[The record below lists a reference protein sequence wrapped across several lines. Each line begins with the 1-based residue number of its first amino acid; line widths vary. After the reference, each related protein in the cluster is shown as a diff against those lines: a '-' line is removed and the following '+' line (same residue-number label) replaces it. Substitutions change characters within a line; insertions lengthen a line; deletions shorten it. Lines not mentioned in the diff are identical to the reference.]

1 MKRLCWGSPGVP
13 VLPSRIVRKHSR
25 HSVSQIL
32 HRSPTFA
39 GAKTV
44 GDLGLLW
51 RVQGTNLLE
60 SDKEQLVSLFRKLCP
75 AADVVVVPAGIEPR
89 FLEYADLST
98 RTRNCVRNARIPY
111 RQDGI
116 FVGDLLGIP
125 GLGVRSLLELM
136 CVLEA
141 GVQRLRTIVDD
152 LGVRDDRIAYSIA
165 KGGNFHKSS
174 QRAEGHSAYRH
185 LQTRER
191 GLWADT
197 ERTLKEIFSFAL
209 DLQAEATLAD
219 VLKPEFAEIADVIG
233 ERPNLLK
240 IALDQLIHR
249 DMRPSIRVLNGFREL
264 LETCSEQETQIV
276 EYRLSSVPPKT
287 LQETGDALGI
297 TRERVRQVQ
306 VRIESKIQKRNS
318 GHIDAMAKFL
328 GSQLPKVLN
337 EEGLDQRLLA
347 IFHHDASKA
356 GFLARSRLKSAL
368 SYKKRGSIL
377 LNHEA
382 EELLCAMED
391 RAREEADDVGLVD
404 EKVLESCLPSE
415 DWVPCFPIL
424 IACMTLKCI
433 SGQLCLRDTAKSRV
447 KSALLQ
453 IGRPATRDEISVKCG
468 LSPTQVGGA
477 ISNIPSIVRADLKR
491 WGLRDWIEDEYDGIT
506 GEILQRIE
514 ENGGVASA
522 RSLMREIPEKFGV
535 SESSV
540 RAYLGTAQF
549 DVYQDEVRVAANPVF
564 DLLPLREVVSG
575 IDSDGCPYW
584 NFRVEDRYFEG
595 YSLSAVPYEIA
606 KALGCVAGESIRVQ
620 VRSPMNCRSLSV
632 SWKLASS
639 TKASIGYVSDALRKL
654 GATSGEMISLV
665 IRRDGSVDFRMM
677 LDSEPVPS
685 AAENAEGMLERIKS
699 RRKVL

>member
-13 VLPSRIVRKHSR
+13 VLPSRTMRNHSR
-25 HSVSQIL
+25 HSISQIF

-44 GDLGLLW
+44 EDLDLLW
-51 RVQGTNLLE
+51 KVRGTNLLE
-60 SDKEQLVSLFRKLCP
+60 SDKEQLVSLFYKLCP
-75 AADVVVVPAGIEPR
+75 ADDVVVVPAGIEPR

-98 RTRNCVRNARIPY
+98 RTRNCVRNAHIPY

-116 FVGDLLGIP
+116 FVGDLLSIP

-136 CVLEA
+136 CVSEA
-141 GVQRLRTIVDD
+141 GVQRLRAIIDD
-152 LGVRDDRIAYSIA
+152 LGVRGGGTAYSIA
-165 KGGNFHKSS
+165 KGGNVHESS
-174 QRAEGHSAYRH
+174 KRVEVHSVDEY
-185 LQTRER
+185 LQIRES

-209 DLQAEATLAD
+209 DLQAETTMAD
-219 VLKPEFAEIADVIG
+219 ALKPEFAEIADVIG
-233 ERPNLLK
+233 ETLNLLK
-240 IALDQLIHR
+240 IALDELIHR
-249 DMRPSIRVLNGFREL
+249 DMRPSIRVLNGFRDL
-264 LETCSEQETQIV
+264 LGTFSEQEVQIV
-276 EYRLSSVPPKT
+276 EYRLSSVRPKT
-287 LQETGDALGI
+287 LQKTGDALGI

-306 VRIESKIQKRNS
+306 DQIESKIQKRNS
-318 GHIDAMAKFL
+318 GHIDAMAKL
-328 GSQLPKVLN
+328 LRSQLPKVLN
-337 EEGLDQRLLA
+337 EDSLDQRLLA
-347 IFHHDASKA
+347 IFHYDTSKA
-356 GFLARSRLKSAL
+356 GFLARSRLKRAL
-368 SYKKRGSIL
+368 GYNRKGSIL
-377 LNHEA
+377 LNDEA

-404 EKVLESCLPSE
+404 EKVLKNCLPSD
-415 DWVPCFPIL
+415 DWVPCFHFL
-424 IACMTLKCI
+424 IDCMTLKHI
-433 SGQLCLRDTAKSRV
+433 GDQLCLRDTAKSRV
-447 KSALLQ
+447 KCALLQ

-468 LSPTQVGGA
+468 LSPTKVGGA

-540 RAYLGTAQF
+540 KAYLGTAQF

-564 DLLPLREVVSG
+564 DLLPLREIVSG
-575 IDSDGCPYW
+575 FDKDGCPYW
-584 NFRVEDRYFEG
+584 NFKVENRYFQG

-606 KALGCVAGESIRVQ
+606 KEMGCEAGESIRIP
-620 VRSPMNCRSLSV
+620 VRSPMNCRDLSV

-639 TKASIGYVSDALRKL
+639 TKASIGYVSDALKEL
-654 GATSGEMISLV
+654 GATSGEMVSLV
-665 IRRDGSVDFRMM
+665 MRRDGSVDFRMV

-685 AAENAEGMLERIKS
+685 ATENAEGMLERIKS